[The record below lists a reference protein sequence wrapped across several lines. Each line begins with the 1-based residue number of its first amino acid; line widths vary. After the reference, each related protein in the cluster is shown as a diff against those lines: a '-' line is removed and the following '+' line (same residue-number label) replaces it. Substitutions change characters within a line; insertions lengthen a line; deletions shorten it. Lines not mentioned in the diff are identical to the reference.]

1 MTPSVLL
8 IWPRCNR
15 SLSFTCCPSRARE
28 TIEASYKLRQWLQQ
42 RQKDLV
48 SLIGHLQQQLASL
61 EATKLCRGKGCHLH
75 NHLGDFTQVYKS
87 KNSFEFLIWHLMD
100 LWAAISFYRT
110 LRVVMH
116 MAVHSKYFMKELHI
130 YYIYMCGL
138 VWRRNPAGRGGS
150 NSHSCHRWIEMLNLH
165 GYKEFNCFRSVW

>member
-87 KNSFEFLIWHLMD
+87 KNSFEFLYGISWICELQSVFTELSGWLCIWRCTLN
-100 LWAAISFYRT
+100 ISWRSCIYIIYICVAWFEEGIQLEGVEVIVT
-110 LRVVMH
+110 VVTG
-116 MAVHSKYFMKELHI
+116 ELK
-130 YYIYMCGL
+130 C
-138 VWRRNPAGRGGS
+138 
-150 NSHSCHRWIEMLNLH
+150 
-165 GYKEFNCFRSVW
+165 